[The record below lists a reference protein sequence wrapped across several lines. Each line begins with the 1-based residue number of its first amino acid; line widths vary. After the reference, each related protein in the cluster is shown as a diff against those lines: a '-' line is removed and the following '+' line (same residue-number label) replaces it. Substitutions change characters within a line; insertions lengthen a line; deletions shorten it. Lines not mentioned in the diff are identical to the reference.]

1 MKELSRKL
9 DTTNTLL
16 FLLLWTLGFKL
27 MFAVWEFPLISTMAK
42 AGYSLIYLGGLMLYI
57 YKIRKANK

>member
-1 MKELSRKL
+1 MKEIKKKL

-27 MFAVWEFPLISTMAK
+27 MFAVWEFPLISVFAK
-42 AGYSLIYLGGLMLYI
+42 AGYTLLYLGGLMLYI
-57 YKIRKANK
+57 YKIRKVKK